1 MGVVVTLR
9 SLTVVITFVL
19 SLLHVSKLGRCIV
32 VDRHDAAAAEENFQS
47 SSREMLAADGAGAA
61 VAGSALS
68 QQLLSQLKSGN
79 LVPEVVATLPDN
91 LLDMRVLYGDVE
103 LPIGVQMRLVQ
114 TQNKPSVQFY
124 GNGFG
129 GDADKYTLAMVDPDA
144 PSPSN
149 PVLRNILHWLVTDIP
164 GSTTASQEIWETGQE
179 KIPYMGPAPPE
190 GLHRYVLL
198 LFKQEKSSGL
208 FDKVMEV
215 PPSRVSF
222 SLADFVKKY
231 KLGIPVAG
239 YYFRAAYGN

>member
-19 SLLHVSKLGRCIV
+19 SLLHVSKLGRCIA

-47 SSREMLAADGAGAA
+47 SSHEMVAADSAGAA
-61 VAGSALS
+61 AAGTLS
-68 QQLLSQLKSGN
+68 QQILSQLKAGN

-91 LLDMRVLYGDVE
+91 MLDMRVLYGDVE

-114 TQNKPSVQFY
+114 TQKKPSVQFH

-129 GDADKYTLAMVDPDA
+129 RDADKYTLAMVDPDA

-164 GSTTASQEIWETGQE
+164 GSTTASQG
-179 KIPYMGPAPPE
+179 
-190 GLHRYVLL
+190 
-198 LFKQEKSSGL
+198 
-208 FDKVMEV
+208 
-215 PPSRVSF
+215 
-222 SLADFVKKY
+222 
-231 KLGIPVAG
+231 
-239 YYFRAAYGN
+239 